1 MKKSKKNSST
11 DSKKYVF
18 VEAPGRDFTAIKL
31 TKGKYKNVILKYGK
45 VAFAK
50 NENKDGTLPMKFDY
64 DLLQIPKN
72 LKDLK
77 KDLEK
82 ISGDVIPTM
91 MTEMNI
97 STLKLADG
105 SAVEVKPVYSAS
117 IPIAKKEEAFNW
129 LRDNDLGDLIKNE
142 VTVSFGR
149 NEDNKALQYANLAQ
163 GQGYQPIQK
172 LKVEPMTLKALVR
185 ERVES
190 GKDMPSDLFNV
201 FAGNRTKLTRKQ

>member
-1 MKKSKKNSST
+1 MSKIDFEKDQTESITQTNEVKALSDQVVKLRQMEDQVKEKDTELKK
-11 DSKKYVF
+11 
-18 VEAPGRDFTAIKL
+18 
-31 TKGKYKNVILKYGK
+31 
-45 VAFAK
+45 
-50 NENKDGTLPMKFDY
+50 
-64 DLLQIPKN
+64 
-72 LKDLK
+72 LK
-77 KDLEK
+77 KDLDVV
-82 ISGDVIPTM
+82 SGEVIPTM

-105 SAVEVKPVYSAS
+105 SAVEVRPIYGAS
-117 IPIAKKEEAFNW
+117 ISPNNREAAFNW
-129 LRDNDLGDLIKNE
+129 LRDNGLGDLIKNE

-149 NEDNKALQYANLAQ
+149 NEDNKAVEYTVLAQ

-190 GKDMPSDLFNV
+190 GQDMPSDLFNV